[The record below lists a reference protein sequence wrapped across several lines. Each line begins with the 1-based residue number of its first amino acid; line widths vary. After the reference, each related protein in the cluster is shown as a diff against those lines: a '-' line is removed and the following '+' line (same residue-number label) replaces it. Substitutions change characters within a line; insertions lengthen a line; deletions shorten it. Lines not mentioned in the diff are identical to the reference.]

1 MRWTVRCHAT
11 FEAAHHLVDYAGG
24 PEPVHGHSWKIEVAL
39 GVERLGAYD
48 LSVDFVFVDGV
59 AGASGAYDL
68 SVDFV
73 PTETFVKELAARL
86 HNRDLNTVPPFDRKN
101 ASAENVA
108 LWVADEIAGAG
119 FLTGGIGLE
128 EVTVW
133 EGTRNSV
140 TYRP

>member
-1 MRWTVRCHAT
+1 MSWTVRCEAT
-11 FEAAHHLVDYAGG
+11 FEAAHHLVDYVGG

-39 GVERLGAYD
+39 GVETLGTHD
-48 LSVDFVFVDGV
+48 L
-59 AGASGAYDL
+59 A
-68 SVDFV
+68 VDFV
-73 PTETFVKELAARL
+73 PTEAFVAALAGRL

-108 LWVADEIAGAG
+108 LFIADEIRKAGLLKDGAR
-119 FLTGGIGLE
+119 LE

-133 EGTRNSV
+133 EGPRNSV

>member
-1 MRWTVRCHAT
+1 MPFTVRCHAT

-39 GVERLGAYD
+39 GTAVL
-48 LSVDFVFVDGV
+48 
-59 AGASGAYDL
+59 GAYDL

-73 PTETFVKELAARL
+73 PTEAFVKELASRL

-108 LWVADEIAGAG
+108 LWVAIEIEKAGLLKDGAR
-119 FLTGGIGLE
+119 LE

>member
-1 MRWTVRCHAT
+1 MPFTVRCHAT
-11 FEAAHHLVDYAGG
+11 FEAAHHLVDYVGG

-39 GVERLGAYD
+39 GTPAL
-48 LSVDFVFVDGV
+48 
-59 AGASGAYDL
+59 GAYDL

-73 PTETFVKELAARL
+73 PTEAFVKDLAARL
-86 HNRDLNTVPPFDRKN
+86 HNRDLNTVPPFDGKN
-101 ASAENVA
+101 SSAENVA
-108 LWVADEIAGAG
+108 IWVANEIEKSG
-119 FLTGGIGLE
+119 LLKGGTRLE

>member
-1 MRWTVRCHAT
+1 MPFTVRCHAT

-39 GVERLGAYD
+39 GVERL
-48 LSVDFVFVDGV
+48 
-59 AGASGAYDL
+59 GAYDL

>member
-11 FEAAHHLVDYAGG
+11 FEAAHHLVDYVGG
-24 PEPVHGHSWKIEVAL
+24 PEPAHGHSWKVEVAL
-39 GVERLGAYD
+39 SVERLGP
-48 LSVDFVFVDGV
+48 
-59 AGASGAYDL
+59 YDL

-73 PTETFVKELAARL
+73 PTEALVKDLASRL
-86 HNRDLNTVPPFDRKN
+86 HNRDLNAVPDFAGQNP
-101 ASAENVA
+101 SAENVA
-108 LWVADEIAGAG
+108 LWFARAIAASGLLADGAR
-119 FLTGGIGLE
+119 LD

>member
-1 MRWTVRCHAT
+1 MSWTVRCHAT
-11 FEAAHHLVDYAGG
+11 FEAAHHLVDYVGG

-39 GVERLGAYD
+39 TTEELGK
-48 LSVDFVFVDGV
+48 
-59 AGASGAYDL
+59 YDL

-73 PTETFVKELAARL
+73 PTETLVKSLAAQL
-86 HNRDLNTVPPFDRKN
+86 HNKNLNTVPPFDRKN

-108 LWVADEIAGAG
+108 LWVAREVERSGLLINGAR
-119 FLTGGIGLE
+119 LS

-140 TYRP
+140 TYRL

>member
-39 GVERLGAYD
+39 GTAVL
-48 LSVDFVFVDGV
+48 
-59 AGASGAYDL
+59 GAYDL

-73 PTETFVKELAARL
+73 PTEAFVKELASRL

-119 FLTGGIGLE
+119 VLAGGIGLE

>member
-1 MRWTVRCHAT
+1 MSWTVRCHAT
-11 FEAAHHLVDYAGG
+11 FEAAHHLVDYVEG

-39 GVERLGAYD
+39 TVERLGAYD
-48 LSVDFVFVDGV
+48 LSVDFV
-59 AGASGAYDL
+59 
-68 SVDFV
+68 
-73 PTETFVKELAARL
+73 PTEAFVRELASRL

-108 LWVADEIAGAG
+108 LWVADEITRASLLKGGAK
-119 FLTGGIGLE
+119 LE

-133 EGTRNSV
+133 EGSKNSV

>member
-1 MRWTVRCHAT
+1 MPFTVRCHAT
-11 FEAAHHLVDYAGG
+11 FEAAHHLVDYVGG
-24 PEPVHGHSWKIEVAL
+24 PERVHGHSWKIEVAL
-39 GVERLGAYD
+39 GTAVL
-48 LSVDFVFVDGV
+48 
-59 AGASGAYDL
+59 GAYDL

-73 PTETFVKELAARL
+73 PTEAFVKELASRL
-86 HNRDLNTVPPFDRKN
+86 HNRDLNTVPPFDQKN

-108 LWVADEIAGAG
+108 LWVAAEIEKAGLLKNGAR
-119 FLTGGIGLE
+119 LE

>member
-1 MRWTVRCHAT
+1 MSWTVRCHAT

-48 LSVDFVFVDGV
+48 LSVDFV
-59 AGASGAYDL
+59 
-68 SVDFV
+68 
-73 PTETFVKELAARL
+73 PTERLVRELAGRL
-86 HNRDLNTVPPFDRKN
+86 HDRDLNGVPPFDVKN
-101 ASAENVA
+101 PTAENVA
-108 LWVADEIAGAG
+108 LWVAGEISRSGLLADGARL
-119 FLTGGIGLE
+119 F

-133 EGTRNSV
+133 EGPRNSV

>member
-1 MRWTVRCHAT
+1 MPFTVRCHAT
-11 FEAAHHLVDYAGG
+11 FEAAHHLVDYVGG
-24 PEPVHGHSWKIEVAL
+24 PERVHGHSWKIEVAL
-39 GVERLGAYD
+39 GTAAL
-48 LSVDFVFVDGV
+48 
-59 AGASGAYDL
+59 GAYDL

-73 PTETFVKELAARL
+73 PTEAFVKELASRL
-86 HNRDLNTVPPFDRKN
+86 HNRDLNTVPPFDQKN

-108 LWVADEIAGAG
+108 LWVAAEIEKAGLLKNGAR
-119 FLTGGIGLE
+119 LE